1 MTDHGRKPKR
11 WANDLNIILAVIA
24 GERFPIGVEQLAMGY
39 AKQRSPESPIV
50 AVEGGSLGKFEGAL
64 YPVPEKHGWAIIY
77 NNDVSPGRRR
87 FTISHEFGH
96 YLMHRSLMPEGIEC
110 GEDVV
115 TFRSGEDLEKEA
127 DTFAAYLLMPLDDF
141 RAHIGADAKPTIDEF
156 GAMADRYGVSL
167 ISCILRWLEY
177 TSRRSMIVVSRDG
190 YMLWSASSGPAFKS
204 GLFYRTRRGPPIE
217 VPAGSLV
224 GLQDFTD
231 RARLG
236 VAQPAG
242 MWLGEDCQE
251 MTVRSDNYDQS
262 ITVLHFANAAPRWSG
277 AEEVGL
283 QDTFERFTPPERDRF
298 E

>member
-11 WANDLNIILAVIA
+11 WANDLNTILAAVP
-24 GERFPIGVEQLAMGY
+24 GERFPIGVERLAIEY
-39 AKQRSPESPIV
+39 AKQRFPESPIV
-50 AVEGGSLGKFEGAL
+50 AVEGDSLGKFEGAL

-87 FTISHEFGH
+87 FTVSHEFGH
-96 YLMHRSLMPEGIEC
+96 YLMHRSLMPKFEC

-127 DTFAAYLLMPLDDF
+127 DTFAAYLLMPFDDF
-141 RAHIGADAKPTIDEF
+141 RAHIAADAKPTIDEF

-190 YMLWSASSGPAFKS
+190 YMLWAASSGPAFKS
-204 GLFYRTRRGPPIE
+204 GLIYRTRRRPIE

-224 GLQDFTD
+224 GLQEFTD

-242 MWLGEDCQE
+242 VWLGEDCHE
-251 MTVRSDNYDQS
+251 ITLRSDKYDQA
-262 ITVLHFANAAPRWSG
+262 ITLLHFANTAPRPFD
-277 AEEVGL
+277 EEVGL
-283 QDTFERFTPPERDRF
+283 QDTFERFMPPDRERF